1 MPTRIEMSSL
11 VRARR
16 ILSGHF
22 RRAVTLALVMTPV
35 SPDSI
40 ERSSPPRCHKA
51 RGVFQR
57 CTLGPERRERG
68 FRIPDKRLEVRRRW
82 LDPAER
88 QKRCL
93 GAAGTLGHRLADRLF
108 IAFGIEQI
116 VGKLEGLAEG

>member
-11 VRARR
+11 GRARR

-40 ERSSPPRCHKA
+40 ERSSPPRGHKA

-57 CTLGPERRERG
+57 CTLVPERRERG
-68 FRIPDKRLEVRRRW
+68 FRIPDKRLEARPRR
-82 LDPAER
+82 LDAEQR
-88 QKRCL
+88 DKRRL
-93 GAAGTLGHRLADRLF
+93 AAAGILGHRLADCLL
-108 IAFGIEQI
+108 IAFGIE
-116 VGKLEGLAEG
+116 